1 MVHITNIGGSLTTAV
16 CLSLIAWSI
25 RVLRAAK
32 LADQKTRARVLRETT
47 GLPSMR
53 LINSR
58 RTPARLSPAA
68 FWMLVESRCLRPV
81 LVDVRSA
88 KELADTHPED
98 DGISKRLEMVR
109 IPVEELA
116 HVLRNKATQ
125 WRLRARDGPHAKPP
139 SLRDTMV
146 FISTHGNAATQAA
159 AIAMALGYQRVMAV
173 DGGLAAMVPLAPPSS
188 SAASPTASSLHNG
201 LVTATNDGGGS
212 SGNGRKGN
220 VGSPGAH
227 AGHDSPSF
235 GSSPRTPSASSLS
248 FVPPG
253 ETLSRDALLLL
264 MEYGQA
270 QGAPLVTLVDVR
282 RHDERA
288 LYGSIRG
295 SVHLAAEQLP
305 RALLA
310 PPDDFLRA
318 FHFRKPGPDDVV
330 VVHSRRQERAS
341 YAKQLL
347 GDAGLHRCLVL
358 SEGVMGWR
366 SGGNG
371 GEDVRAYDAYADG
384 EAPPEPY
391 PTEPPVEIDRPEA
404 EAELMHKNVLLP

>member
-32 LADQKTRARVLRETT
+32 LADQKTRARVLRENR

-109 IPVEELA
+109 IPIEELA

-173 DGGLAAMVPLAPPSS
+173 DGGLAAAAPLAPPSS
-188 SAASPTASSLHNG
+188 SGTPTASSLHNG
-201 LVTATNDGGGS
+201 LVTGESGGG
-212 SGNGRKGN
+212 GGRNGRN
-220 VGSPGAH
+220 GSPRS
-227 AGHDSPSF
+227 GHDSPF

-305 RALLA
+305 RALLM

-318 FHFRKPGPDDVV
+318 FHFR
-330 VVHSRRQERAS
+330 
-341 YAKQLL
+341 
-347 GDAGLHRCLVL
+347 
-358 SEGVMGWR
+358 MGWR
-366 SGGNG
+366 SGGGG
-371 GEDVRAYDAYADG
+371 GEDVRAYDAFAEG